1 MESLNMDQ
9 LKVSE
14 VVEKVAGA
22 RDVLRPQGIDSV
34 ARWSL
39 NNAAAAATVE
49 TEELRAKMNYR
60 MRRLARQPK
69 TERVDMA
76 EVGLV

>member
-9 LKVSE
+9 WKVRD
-14 VVEKVAGA
+14 VAEKIAGA
-22 RDVLRPQGIDSV
+22 RDILRPQGIDAS

-39 NNAAAAATVE
+39 ANAAAAATAE

-69 TERVDMA
+69 TERVDAAQA
-76 EVGLV
+76 ELV

>member
-1 MESLNMDQ
+1 MESLKMDQ
-9 LKVSE
+9 WKVSE

-22 RDVLRPQGIDSV
+22 KEVLRPQGIDAV

-39 NNAAAAATVE
+39 SNAAAAATAE

-69 TERVDMA
+69 TERVA
-76 EVGLV
+76 EAELV